1 MNEESPEI
9 QIIITPRAQAA
20 LDELQALIAARFPQ
34 ATFTV
39 EKGYEPAGIYLE
51 ATVDIDDI
59 GDVVA
64 VFINRLV
71 DIQVDDGIPVY
82 VNVQRPI
89 ERVRATFREQQSRAI
104 PAILPDRI
112 VQDSAVALGQPVV
125 SGTQIP
131 VEIVLAYLAH
141 NPDFDELLADYPQL
155 TLDDVRACL
164 AYAQSLVATA
174 TRLHEVNAP
183 AAR

>member
-1 MNEESPEI
+1 MNEEPPEI

-20 LDELQALIAARFPQ
+20 LDELQALIAARFPE

-64 VFINRLV
+64 VFIDRLV
-71 DIQVDDGIPVY
+71 DIQVEDRIPVY

-89 ERVRATFREQQSRAI
+89 ERVRAMFREQQARRFPS
-104 PAILPDRI
+104 PLP
-112 VQDSAVALGQPVV
+112 
-125 SGTQIP
+125 
-131 VEIVLAYLAH
+131 
-141 NPDFDELLADYPQL
+141 
-155 TLDDVRACL
+155 
-164 AYAQSLVATA
+164 TA
-174 TRLHEVNAP
+174 
-183 AAR
+183 